1 MANQTTEAPATAA
14 TADLLVDKVAK
25 RIDGISTLPHVALR
39 VMEVANDDRSG
50 AADLKAVLEAD
61 PALSAR
67 VLRCV
72 NSSAYALRTKVT
84 NLQLA
89 IAYLGLKQI
98 RNLAVTASVSDIFKK
113 DEQVGSY
120 SRAGLWKHLVSVG
133 ICARLI
139 ALRQRL
145 PEFEDT
151 FLAGLLHDI
160 GIILED
166 QHMHNPFCQMIQS
179 LSPSKTL
186 AECEREHFGFDHTQL
201 GERVAELWKFPQAAQ
216 AAIAYHHASVVY
228 RGEHAPTVR
237 CVEVAN
243 LICTLKGVSSVGVN
257 LLRSSR
263 AVLDAMSLSK
273 EDIEVLASDLDH
285 ELELHANLFT
295 L

>member
-14 TADLLVDKVAK
+14 AADLLVDKVAK

-50 AADLKAVLEAD
+50 AADLKAVLEGD

-145 PEFEDT
+145 PEFEDA

-166 QHMHNPFCQMIQS
+166 QHMHSPFCQMIQS

-216 AAIAYHHASVVY
+216 AAIAYHHASVMC

-237 CVEVAN
+237 CVDVAN
-243 LICTLKGVSSVGVN
+243 LICTLKGCSSVGVN